1 MYSLLRDNISY
12 VESHQ
17 STGWKGYPFNANL
30 FNGYPVDLIIT
41 FHIFLLDSLGSQTF
55 NFHQAVCNIVTLP
68 TVIALILIIKYIC
81 YSSHEIM
88 NCFSYCG
95 GKSFFYL
102 KLWTYI
108 YCLATIWQILQND
121 IIICGLI
128 WVGVFLLFLNLN
140 QFCFYL
146 MTLY

>member
-30 FNGYPVDLIIT
+30 FNGHPVDLIIT
-41 FHIFLLDSLGSQTF
+41 FHIFLLDSLGSPTF
-55 NFHQAVCNIVTLP
+55 NFQQAVCNIVTLP

-108 YCLATIWQILQND
+108 VLGHHLANITE
-121 IIICGLI
+121 
-128 WVGVFLLFLNLN
+128 
-140 QFCFYL
+140 
-146 MTLY
+146 